1 MSKVCKSL
9 GMDFLIASRYQV
21 PAHVQEH
28 VDYITPGLKLLTPS
42 SSRSK
47 ADRSELEKRTFG
59 VTAKNIPILPPKKKA
74 LPQSLASILKMP
86 LTAICNVAVIPQC
99 IQSTFRR
106 VFEMIQLMKY

>member
-1 MSKVCKSL
+1 MN
-9 GMDFLIASRYQV
+9 FLIASRYQV

-47 ADRSELEKRTFG
+47 NELEKRTFG
-59 VTAKNIPILPPKKKA
+59 VTAKNIPILPPKMKA
-74 LPQSLASILKMP
+74 LPESLASILKMP

-99 IQSTFRR
+99 IQSKFRTI
-106 VFEMIQLMKY
+106 FEMIQLMRY